1 MYLYLCVHLFHLKGQ
16 WNAKAM
22 PASRPCPTS
31 IHIPHSRSNPIRFR
45 FRILVLHWFLA
56 RFGSEP
62 FKSIPVFFLFF
73 FCFFSSLLYFLFWY
87 GEDPVLF
94 IFIVAFLVELVCSY
108 IGFDLVAKIYLP
120 VSQSTVSTVFIDPLS
135 CGNISFI
142 SHINKVDNRGH
153 FIRSLSVTGQ
163 FIHSLLNSKTD

>member
-1 MYLYLCVHLFHLKGQ
+1 MYVSVFVCPSFPFKGSMKCKGYASFSSMSDFDSHSSFPLQ
-16 WNAKAM
+16 SD
-22 PASRPCPTS
+22 PIPIPYSRPSLIPCP
-31 IHIPHSRSNPIRFR
+31 FR
-45 FRILVLHWFLA
+45 FRAFQINS
-56 RFGSEP
+56 R
-62 FKSIPVFFLFF
+62 FF
-73 FCFFSSLLYFLFWY
+73 FCFFLLCFIFFFWY